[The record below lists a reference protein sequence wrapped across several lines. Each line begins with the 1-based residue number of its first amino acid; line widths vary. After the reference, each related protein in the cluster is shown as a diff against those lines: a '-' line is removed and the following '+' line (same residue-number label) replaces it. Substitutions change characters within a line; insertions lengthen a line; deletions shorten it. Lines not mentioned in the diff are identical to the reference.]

1 METKKILGIVL
12 CISIVVLVGCV
23 KSEDAKFIPIELEIE
38 STDLIRIGND
48 EFTIPAEG
56 GSFTICSA
64 EKGGPFMEVNW
75 LEFDGVE
82 YYLTDEEVGKI
93 RDIIDEHYMVEG
105 DLRRETALNIKR
117 LQEIGCYRGVRH
129 RKGLPVR
136 GQKTKTNARTRKGPK
151 RTVANKKK

>member
-12 CISIVVLVGCV
+12 CISIIVLVGCV

-38 STDLIRIGND
+38 SRDSRHGTGND
-48 EFTIPAEG
+48 EFAIPAEG

-82 YYLTDEEVGKI
+82 YYLTDEDSRCRI
-93 RDIIDEHYMVEG
+93 
-105 DLRRETALNIKR
+105 LRKR
-117 LQEIGCYRGVRH
+117 LGE
-129 RKGLPVR
+129 
-136 GQKTKTNARTRKGPK
+136 A
-151 RTVANKKK
+151 